1 VTAMKLTGDANVPA
15 GAASFR
21 AKVGADNKLDS
32 SLSYPEELGVL
43 VGLSTLVHTAY
54 HVIYHIL
61 YPAHV
66 SCRHSTWRAYSY
78 E

>member
-1 VTAMKLTGDANVPA
+1 MKLTGDANVPA

-43 VGLSTLVHTAY
+43 VGLSSCCLPRHPLSAC
-54 HVIYHIL
+54 HVIH
-61 YPAHV
+61 
-66 SCRHSTWRAYSY
+66 
-78 E
+78 